1 MSYAYAEVLRE
12 RIDQSAQIKQRV
24 TGDHALMSVLGD
36 IATVVVECVR
46 NGGTV
51 FFCGNGGSST
61 DAEHLSAELLGRFQY
76 DRPSMSSYCLAS
88 NTAAMTAIGNDYSF
102 DLTFARPLAGL
113 GRKGDVLVG
122 LSTSGNSKNVAMAVQ
137 QASEMDITSVAFT
150 GADGGRLAAIADYTF
165 RAPST
170 ETARVQECHMVVGHT
185 ICEIVEAAIHP
196 QG

>member
-1 MSYAYAEVLRE
+1 MSYTQVLRE
-12 RIDQSAQIKQRV
+12 RIDESALTKSRV
-24 TGDHALMSVLGD
+24 SSDEALMKVLGD
-36 IATVVVECVR
+36 IAGVVVDCVR
-46 NGGTV
+46 SGGTV

-122 LSTSGNSKNVAMAVQ
+122 LSTSGNSRNVAMAVK
-137 QASEMDITSVAFT
+137 QAAEMDITSVAFT
-150 GADGGRLAAIADYTF
+150 GADGGQLAAIADYTF

-185 ICEIVEAAIHP
+185 ICEIVEAEIHP
-196 QG
+196 RV

>member
-1 MSYAYAEVLRE
+1 MSYAQILRE
-12 RIDQSAQIKQRV
+12 RIDESARTKDRISSDE
-24 TGDHALMSVLGD
+24 TLMGVLGE
-36 IATVVVECVR
+36 IAAVVVECVR
-46 NGGTV
+46 SGGTV

-122 LSTSGNSKNVAMAVQ
+122 LSTSGNSRNVAMAVQ
-137 QASEMDITSVAFT
+137 QAAEMGITSVAFT
-150 GADGGRLAAIADYTF
+150 GADGGRLAAIADHTF

-185 ICEIVEAAIHP
+185 ICEIVEAEIHP
-196 QG
+196 RA

>member
-1 MSYAYAEVLRE
+1 MSYTEVLRE
-12 RIDQSAQIKQRV
+12 RIDESARTKHRV
-24 TGDHALMSVLGD
+24 TGDDALLTVLDD
-36 IATVVVECVR
+36 ITTVVVECVR

-76 DRPSMSSYCLAS
+76 DRPSMSSHCLAS

-113 GRKGDVLVG
+113 GRKGDVLIG
-122 LSTSGNSKNVAMAVQ
+122 LSTSGNSKNVVQAVQ
-137 QASEMDITSVAFT
+137 QASEMDIASVAFT

-165 RAPST
+165 RAPSN
-170 ETARVQECHMVVGHT
+170 ETARVQECHMAVGHT
-185 ICEIVEAAIHP
+185 ICEIVEAEIHP
-196 QG
+196 RV